1 MVSTDFDQIVLQVTD
16 RLGQTHAVNIPQNA
30 ELNLME
36 VLKTSEFKMRATCG
50 GMGLCADC
58 HCQVEKGLDQLPPP
72 TFQELET
79 LDTLPDATAKS
90 RLACQI
96 MPGEYLH
103 HVSIQLMGKDP
114 Y

>member
-1 MVSTDFDQIVLQVTD
+1 MVSTDLDQIVVQVSVC
-16 RLGQTHAVNIPQNA
+16 LVQTYAVNFPHNA

-36 VLKTSEFKMRATCG
+36 VLQTSEFKMRATCG

-58 HCQVEKGLDQLPPP
+58 HCQVEEGLDQLPPP

-96 MPGEYLH
+96 MPG
-103 HVSIQLMGKDP
+103 
-114 Y
+114 